1 MARYEVELTIE
12 GRYTVEADTPHQ
24 AEDEVRR
31 NLGDYATDRGNL
43 VSVWAGDR
51 VPASELVGTD
61 R

>member
-1 MARYEVELTIE
+1 MAHYEVELTIE
-12 GRYTVEADTPHQ
+12 GRFTVEADTPHE

-43 VSVWAGDR
+43 VSVWAGDQI
-51 VPASELVGTD
+51 PAGELVDT

>member
-1 MARYEVELTIE
+1 MAHYEVELTIE
-12 GRYTVEADTPHQ
+12 GRFVVEADTPHE

-31 NLGDYATDRGNL
+31 NLGDYATDGGNI

-51 VPASELVGTD
+51 IPACELVGT

>member
-12 GRYTVEADTPHQ
+12 GRYIVEADTPHQ

-31 NLGDYATDRGNL
+31 NLGDYATDHSNL

-51 VPASELVGTD
+51 IPASELLD
-61 R
+61 AR

>member
-1 MARYEVELTIE
+1 MAHYSVEMTIE
-12 GRYTVEADTPHQ
+12 GLFVVEADTPHE

-31 NLGDYATDRGNL
+31 NLGDYAGDGGNI

-51 VPASELVGTD
+51 IPACELVDT

>member
-1 MARYEVELTIE
+1 MAHYEVELIIE
-12 GRYTVEADTPHQ
+12 GRYVVEADTPHE

-31 NLGDYATDRGNL
+31 NLGDYATDRANL

-51 VPASELVGTD
+51 IPAGELVDT

>member
-1 MARYEVELTIE
+1 MNHYEVEMTIE
-12 GRYTVEADTPHQ
+12 GRFIVEADTPHE

-31 NLGDYATDRGNL
+31 NLGDYATDAANL

-51 VPASELVGTD
+51 IPACELVEV